1 MVPIRDHFRP
11 RHTYRLKVKGWEKIF
26 HTNENQKVTGVAIF
40 ISNNIDLKIKTV
52 KTEKKGHY
60 IMIKGLI

>member
-26 HTNENQKVTGVAIF
+26 HTNENLKMTGVAIF
-40 ISNNIDLKIKTV
+40 ISKNKNLKIKTV
-52 KTEKKGHY
+52 KREKEGHY
-60 IMIKGLI
+60 IIIKGLI